1 LEVGRSLIIGWKGY
15 TVTLHRIVAVSQL
28 CILLCL
34 INCRTAESFD
44 DLTRTRFLDAV
55 QETRKRI
62 ADPAFSCDLRIAHR
76 ADFESISA
84 QKRAEWVAAGRDPD
98 VPDTNEW
105 RVMISGENALEAISR
120 HPPAE
125 VITSR
130 NADYAFLI
138 NRIAKDAKCTLGGL
152 EQNISESNIS
162 AKIIEAVAN
171 ARASAIGNW
180 FVNYEPLD
188 RLVAS
193 PTFRL
198 IDAEEIEWKGTKAV
212 KVAFERPDTRD
223 VLRDFGPS
231 YLICDTSQHW
241 AILEYELKVGPTAV
255 QHVEMDFG
263 EAINGFPIPKKMV
276 RRSFGTQG
284 VKSVRRIVFD
294 IELLRTSV
302 PDSEFRLSHYGL
314 PEPVFTKSSR
324 RGWLWYLAGGIAL
337 ITFGVMIR
345 RRRQRVT

>member
-1 LEVGRSLIIGWKGY
+1 MSQ
-15 TVTLHRIVAVSQL
+15 HRIIAVSQL
-28 CILLCL
+28 SMFLFL
-34 INCRTAESFD
+34 INCRTAESVD
-44 DLTRTRFLDAV
+44 DLTRTRFLEAV
-55 QETRKRI
+55 QETQKRI
-62 ADPAFSCDLRIAHR
+62 ADPAFSCDMRIALR
-76 ADFESISA
+76 KDNESISA
-84 QKRAEWVAAGRDPD
+84 KKRAELVAAGRDPD
-98 VPDTNEW
+98 VPDTDEW
-105 RVMISGENALEAISR
+105 RVMISGKNTLEAASP

-138 NRIAKDAKCTLGGL
+138 KRIGKDARFTIGGV
-152 EQNISESNIS
+152 EPNISESDIS
-162 AKIIEAVAN
+162 AKISEAVDN
-171 ARASAIGNW
+171 ARAFAIGNW
-180 FVNYEPLD
+180 FVNSEPLD

-193 PTFRL
+193 PAFRL
-198 IDAEEIEWKGTKAV
+198 IDAEEIDWKGTKAV
-212 KVAFERPDTRD
+212 KVEFERPDTRD

-241 AILEYELKVGPTAV
+241 AILEYELKVGPTAI

-276 RRSFGTQG
+276 RRAFGTQD
-284 VKSVRRIVFD
+284 VESVRRIVCEV
-294 IELLRTSV
+294 ELLRTSV

-314 PEPVFTKSSR
+314 PEPVFTASSR
-324 RGWLWYLAGGIAL
+324 GGWLWYLAGGIAL